1 MLDNFN
7 NIPTELKNTPNWVLW
22 KAEVRNSKATK
33 VPYQLNGSMAQS
45 NNRNTWSTFEEVLEE
60 YQQGDYN
67 GIGFMFS
74 KEDVF
79 IGIDIDHCVQEG
91 EFTELAE
98 DIMKLV
104 PSYTEYSPSG
114 DGIHIIAKGKIPLR
128 GPGTGKKNP
137 SIGLEI
143 YRHGRYFTFTGASIN
158 NLPVKESTENLK
170 VLFQKYIEKKEVL
183 VVPKTPSVSRE
194 SNINNLSSSELWE
207 RMFNSKNGRAIRDLF
222 CGVLINGDHSSTDM
236 ALANHLA
243 FWTDKDAAK
252 MDSMFRES
260 ALIRDKWDKPHS
272 SDGRTYGQ
280 MTIEKAIEST
290 HSSVSDYNHSSDY
303 NRKNDVHYLVN
314 EQGETTGIKKGSWW
328 SENNGRTSFLHHIMV
343 EYILQENK
351 IVRFPNEDGD
361 IYVYNRAT
369 GIYEIDKTCRKLR
382 SLVRDAEILKRNQV
396 REVQEYIMDM
406 SPVVNEESKNYIA
419 VENGLLHLDSMEFKE
434 FTPMVFVT
442 KKIPT
447 KYNSKAFDSFVER
460 TLMKVS
466 DGHLP
471 TIKNIHEMF
480 GAVLYPTLLVP
491 KMFYLYGRSAHNGK
505 STVLYMIQ
513 KTFNSGEN
521 ISAISPQKLAENAFA
536 GSSIYGKLANIV
548 DDQPDEV
555 IRDSGTL
562 KTIITGGYVD
572 IEYKGKGSQT
582 VQMNTVCITAS
593 NHYPNFREHGN
604 QINKRLHILPFDHNF
619 MNDPDRISEMESMKQ
634 LETVTAREYVLKLA
648 VDAIKEMKQRTVDI
662 LTYNE
667 KAEEAKQNFMEYNDP
682 LIDFFFEYDKQFFEE
697 VRGTDALK
705 AYDEWCKDNH
715 VQYPLGQ
722 KQFKDAVCTKYGMEW
737 KDKKVKI
744 NSTSKTVKG
753 FKSKLATY

>member
-1 MLDNFN
+1 MLNNFN
-7 NIPTELKNTPNWVLW
+7 NIPTELKNCSQWVLW
-22 KAEVRNSKATK
+22 RKEKRNGKLTK
-33 VPYQLNGSMAQS
+33 VPYQVNSKIAQA
-45 NNRNTWSTFEEVLEE
+45 NNRNTWSSFEMVVEK
-60 YQQGDYN
+60 YKQGGYD
-67 GIGFMFS
+67 GIGFVFS
-74 KEDVF
+74 KQDDYV
-79 IGIDIDHCVQEG
+79 GIDLDKCCVDG
-91 EFTELAE
+91 DLSELAQE
-98 DIMKLV
+98 IMNIV

-114 DGIHIIAKGKIPLR
+114 KGIHIIAKGKIPLR
-128 GPGTGKKNP
+128 GPGTGKKVP
-137 SIGLEI
+137 SIGLEV
-143 YRHGRYFTFTGASIN
+143 YRHTRYFTFTGDSIN
-158 NLPVKESTENLK
+158 NHPVEESTENLK
-170 VLFQKYIEKKEVL
+170 VLFQKYIEKKEVPAA
-183 VVPKTPSVSRE
+183 PKTPYVSRK
-194 SNINNLSSSELWE
+194 SNISILSDAELWE
-207 RMFNSKNGRAIRDLF
+207 RMFDSKSGAAIKDLF
-222 CGVLINGDHSSTDM
+222 QGILINGDHSSTDM
-236 ALANHLA
+236 ALCNHLA
-243 FWTDKDAAK
+243 FWTDKDASK

-272 SDGRTYGQ
+272 SDGRTYGE

-290 HSSVSDYNHSSDY
+290 HSSVSDYNRSSDY

-314 EQGETTGIKKGSWW
+314 EQVETNGIKKGSWW

-361 IYVYNRAT
+361 IYVYNKAT
-369 GIYEIDKTCRKLR
+369 GIYELDKTCRKLR

-419 VENGLLHLDSMEFKE
+419 VENGLLHLDSMQFKE
-434 FTPMVFVT
+434 FTPDVFVT

-447 KYNSKAFDSFVER
+447 KYNSKAFDSFVEK

-513 KTFNSGEN
+513 KTFNSGDN

-572 IEYKGKGSQT
+572 IEFKGKSSQT

-634 LETVTAREYVLKLA
+634 LETVSAKEYVLKLA
-648 VDAIKEMKQRTVDI
+648 VDAIKDMKQRTADI

-682 LIDFFFEYDKQFFEE
+682 LADFFFEYDKRFFEE

-715 VQYPLGQ
+715 VQHPLGQ
-722 KQFKDAVCTKYGMEW
+722 KQFKDSVCTKYEMEW
-737 KDKKVKI
+737 KDKMTKI
-744 NSTSKTVKG
+744 NGSWKTVKG
-753 FKSKLATY
+753 FKSKPAIK

>member
-1 MLDNFN
+1 MPDNFK
-7 NIPTELKNTPNWVLW
+7 NIPAELKNCPQWVLW
-22 KAEVRNSKATK
+22 RKEKRDGKPTK
-33 VPYQLNGSMAQS
+33 VPYQVGGRKAQTD
-45 NNRNTWSTFEEVLEE
+45 NRNTWSSFQEVMEV
-60 YQQGDYN
+60 YQQGGYN
-67 GIGFMFS
+67 GIGFVFS
-74 KEDVF
+74 KDDPFVGVDV
-79 IGIDIDHCVQEG
+79 DKCVVDG
-91 EFTELAE
+91 NLSELAQE
-98 DIMKLV
+98 IMNIV

-114 DGIHIIAKGKIPLR
+114 NGIHIIVKGKLPLR
-128 GPGTGKKNP
+128 GPGTGKKVP
-137 SIGLEI
+137 SIGLEV
-143 YRHGRYFTFTGASIN
+143 YRHSRYFTFTGASIN
-158 NLPVKESTENLK
+158 DNSVEESTENLK
-170 VLFQKYIEKKEVL
+170 ILFQKYIEKKVPAA
-183 VVPKTPSVSRE
+183 PKTPSVSRE
-194 SNINNLSSSELWE
+194 SYISNLSNSELWE
-207 RMFNSKNGRAIRDLF
+207 RMFNSKNGRAIRELF
-222 CGVLINGDHSSTDM
+222 CGMLINSDHSSTDM

-243 FWTDKDAAK
+243 FWADKDAVK

-290 HSSVSDYNHSSDY
+290 HSSVSDYNYSSDY
-303 NRKNDVHYLVN
+303 IRKNDVHSPNN
-314 EQGETTGIKKGSWW
+314 EQVETTGIKKGSWW

-361 IYVYNRAT
+361 IYVYNKAT
-369 GIYEIDKTCRKLR
+369 GIYELDKTCRKLR

-419 VENGLLHLDSMEFKE
+419 VENGLLHLDSMQFKK
-434 FTPMVFVT
+434 FTPDVFVT

-447 KYNSKAFDSFVER
+447 KYNSKAFDSFVEK

-513 KTFNSGEN
+513 KTFNSGDN

-572 IEYKGKGSQT
+572 IEFKGKSSQT

-619 MNDPDRISEMESMKQ
+619 MNDPDRISEMESMKR
-634 LETVTAREYVLKLA
+634 LETVSAKEYVLKLA
-648 VDAIKEMKQRTVDI
+648 VDAIKEMKQRTADI

-682 LIDFFFEYDKQFFEE
+682 LADFFFEYDKQFFEE

-737 KDKKVKI
+737 KDKKVKL
-744 NSTSKTVKG
+744 NGTSKTVKG
-753 FKSKLATY
+753 FKSKPATY

>member
-7 NIPTELKNTPNWVLW
+7 NIPIELRNLPQWVLW
-22 KAEVRNSKATK
+22 RKEKRDGKPTK
-33 VPYQLNGSMAQS
+33 VPYQINSKMAQA
-45 NNRNTWSTFEEVLEE
+45 NNRNTWSSFEIVVEK
-60 YQQGDYN
+60 YKQGGYD
-67 GIGFMFS
+67 GIGFVFS
-74 KEDVF
+74 KDDPFVGVDV
-79 IGIDIDHCVQEG
+79 DKCVVDG
-91 EFTELAE
+91 DLSELAQE
-98 DIMKLV
+98 IMNTV

-114 DGIHIIAKGKIPLR
+114 KGIHIIAKGKIPLR

-143 YRHGRYFTFTGASIN
+143 YRHGRYFTFTANSIN
-158 NLPVKESTENLK
+158 NLPVEESTENLK
-170 VLFQKYIEKKEVL
+170 VLFQKYIEKKEVPAA
-183 VVPKTPSVSRE
+183 PKTPYVSRK
-194 SNINNLSSSELWE
+194 SNISILSDAELWE
-207 RMFNSKNGRAIRDLF
+207 RMFDSKSGAAIKDLF
-222 CGVLINGDHSSTDM
+222 QGILINGDHSSTDM
-236 ALANHLA
+236 ALCNHLA

-272 SDGRTYGQ
+272 SDGRTYGE

-290 HSSVSDYNHSSDY
+290 HSSASDYNRSSDY

-314 EQGETTGIKKGSWW
+314 EQVETNGIKKGSWW
-328 SENNGRTSFLHHIMV
+328 SENNGRLSFLHHIMV

-361 IYVYNRAT
+361 IYVYNKNT
-369 GIYEIDKTCRKLR
+369 GIYELDKTCRKLR

-419 VENGLLHLDSMEFKE
+419 VENGLLHLDSMGFKE
-434 FTPMVFVT
+434 FTPEVFVT

-447 KYNSKAFDSFVER
+447 KYNSNAFDSFVER

-466 DGHLP
+466 DGHVP

-513 KTFNSGEN
+513 KTFNSGDN

-634 LETVTAREYVLKLA
+634 LETVSAKEYVLKLA
-648 VDAIKEMKQRTVDI
+648 VDAIKDMKQRTADI

-682 LIDFFFEYDKQFFEE
+682 LADFFFEYNKQFFEE

-744 NSTSKTVKG
+744 NGTSKTVKG
-753 FKSKLATY
+753 FKSKPATY

>member
-7 NIPTELKNTPNWVLW
+7 NIPTELKNLPQWVLW
-22 KAEVRNSKATK
+22 RKEKRDGKPTK
-33 VPYQLNGSMAQS
+33 VPYQVNSKMAQV
-45 NNRNTWSTFEEVLEE
+45 NNCNAWSIFEEVVEV
-60 YQQGDYN
+60 YHRGGYN
-67 GIGFMFS
+67 GIGFVFS
-74 KEDVF
+74 KQDNYV
-79 IGIDIDHCVQEG
+79 GIDVDKCVQDG
-91 EFTELAE
+91 DLSELAQE
-98 DIMKLV
+98 IMNIV

-114 DGIHIIAKGKIPLR
+114 KGIHIIAKGKLPLR
-128 GPGTGKKNP
+128 GTGTGKKNP

-143 YRHGRYFTFTGASIN
+143 YRHGRYFTFTGNSIN
-158 NLPVKESTENLK
+158 NHPVEESTENLK
-170 VLFQKYIEKKEVL
+170 VLFQKYLEKKEI
-183 VVPKTPSVSRE
+183 PAATKMPSVSRG
-194 SNINNLSSSELWE
+194 SNISNLSNSELWQ
-207 RMFNSKNGRAIRDLF
+207 RMFNSKNGGAIRDLF
-222 CGVLINGDHSSTDM
+222 CGMLINSDHSSTDM
-236 ALANHLA
+236 ALMNHLA

-260 ALIRDKWDKPHS
+260 TLIRDKWDKPHS

-280 MTIEKAIEST
+280 MTIDRAIEST
-290 HSSVSDYNHSSDY
+290 HSSVSDYTPSFDY
-303 NRKNDVHYLVN
+303 DRNNDVHYSVN
-314 EQGETTGIKKGSWW
+314 EQVETMGIKKGSWW
-328 SENNGRTSFLHHIMV
+328 GENNGKISFLHHIMV
-343 EYILQENK
+343 DYILQENK

-361 IYVYNRAT
+361 IYVYNKAT
-369 GIYEIDKTCRKLR
+369 GIYELDKTCRKLR

-419 VENGLLHLDSMEFKE
+419 VENGLLHLDSMQFKE
-434 FTPMVFVT
+434 FTPDVFVT

-480 GAVLYPTLLVP
+480 GAVLYPHLIVP

-604 QINKRLHILPFDHNF
+604 QINKRLHILPFDYNF
-619 MNDPDRISEMESMKQ
+619 MNDPDRISEMESMQQ
-634 LETVTAREYVLKLA
+634 LETVSAREYVLKLA
-648 VDAIKEMKQRTVDI
+648 VDAIKEMKKRTVDI

-667 KAEEAKQNFMEYNDP
+667 KAEEAKQKFMEYNDP
-682 LIDFFFEYDKQFFEE
+682 LADFFFEYDKQFFEE

-715 VQYPLGQ
+715 VQYSLGQ
-722 KQFKDAVCTKYGMEW
+722 KRFKDSVCTKYEMEW
-737 KDKKVKI
+737 KDKMIKI
-744 NSTSKTVKG
+744 NGSWKTVKG
-753 FKSKLATY
+753 FKSKSAIK

>member
-1 MLDNFN
+1 MLENFN
-7 NIPTELKNTPNWVLW
+7 NIPTELKNCPQWVLW
-22 KAEVRNSKATK
+22 RKEKRNGKLTK
-33 VPYQLNGSMAQS
+33 VPYQVNSKMAQA
-45 NNRNTWSTFEEVLEE
+45 NNRNTWSSFEMVVEK
-60 YQQGDYN
+60 YKQGGYD
-67 GIGFMFS
+67 GIGFVFS
-74 KEDVF
+74 KQDDYV
-79 IGIDIDHCVQEG
+79 GIDLDKCCVDG
-91 EFTELAE
+91 ELSELAQ
-98 DIMKLV
+98 DIMNIV

-114 DGIHIIAKGKIPLR
+114 NGIHIITKGKLPLR
-128 GPGTGKKNP
+128 GPGTGKKIP
-137 SIGLEI
+137 SIGLEV
-143 YRHGRYFTFTGASIN
+143 YRHTRYFTFTGDSIN
-158 NLPVKESTENLK
+158 NNHVEESTENLK
-170 VLFQKYIEKKEVL
+170 VLFQKYIEKKEV
-183 VVPKTPSVSRE
+183 PAASKIPYVSRE
-194 SNINNLSSSELWE
+194 SNRSNLSNSELWE
-207 RMFNSKNGRAIRDLF
+207 QMFNSKNGRAIRELF
-222 CGVLINGDHSSTDM
+222 CGMLINSDHSSTDM

-243 FWTDKDAAK
+243 FWADKDAVK
-252 MDSMFRES
+252 MDAMFRES

-290 HSSVSDYNHSSDY
+290 HSSVSDYNHSPDY
-303 NRKNDVHYLVN
+303 NRNNDIHYLVN
-314 EQGETTGIKKGSWW
+314 EQVETTGIKKGSWW

-361 IYVYNRAT
+361 IYVYNKAT
-369 GIYEIDKTCRKLR
+369 GIYELDKTCRKLR

-434 FTPMVFVT
+434 FTSEVFVT

-447 KYNSKAFDSFVER
+447 KYNSNAFDSFVER

-513 KTFNSGEN
+513 KTFNSGDN

-548 DDQPDEV
+548 DDQPDEL

-572 IEYKGKGSQT
+572 IEFKGKSSQT

-604 QINKRLHILPFDHNF
+604 QINKRLHILTFDHNF
-619 MNDPDRISEMESMKQ
+619 MDDPDRISEMESMKQ
-634 LETVTAREYVLKLA
+634 LETVSAREYVLKLA
-648 VDAIKEMKQRTVDI
+648 VDAIKEMKKRMADI

-682 LIDFFFEYDKQFFEE
+682 LADFFFEYDKHFFEE

-715 VQYPLGQ
+715 VQHPLGQ

-744 NSTSKTVKG
+744 NGTSKTVKG
-753 FKSKLATY
+753 FKSKPATY

>member
-1 MLDNFN
+1 MPDNFK
-7 NIPTELKNTPNWVLW
+7 NIPAELKNCPQWVLW
-22 KAEVRNSKATK
+22 RKEKRDGKPTK
-33 VPYQLNGSMAQS
+33 VPYQVGGRKAQTD
-45 NNRNTWSTFEEVLEE
+45 NRNTWSSFQEVMEV
-60 YQQGDYN
+60 YQQGGYN
-67 GIGFMFS
+67 GIGFVFS
-74 KEDVF
+74 KDDPFV
-79 IGIDIDHCVQEG
+79 GIDVDKCVVDG
-91 EFTELAE
+91 DLSELAQE
-98 DIMKLV
+98 IMNIV
-104 PSYTEYSPSG
+104 PSYTEYSPSRN
-114 DGIHIIAKGKIPLR
+114 GIHIIVKGKLPLR
-128 GPGTGKKNP
+128 GPGTGKKVP
-137 SIGLEI
+137 SIGLEV
-143 YRHGRYFTFTGASIN
+143 YRHSRYFTFTGASIN
-158 NLPVKESTENLK
+158 DNSVEESTENLK
-170 VLFQKYIEKKEVL
+170 ILFQKYIEKKKVPAA
-183 VVPKTPSVSRE
+183 PKTPSVSRE
-194 SNINNLSSSELWE
+194 SYISNLSNSELWE

-222 CGVLINGDHSSTDM
+222 CGMLINSDHSSTDM

-243 FWTDKDAAK
+243 FWADKDAVK

-303 NRKNDVHYLVN
+303 IRKNDVHSPNN
-314 EQGETTGIKKGSWW
+314 EQVETTGIKKGSWW

-361 IYVYNRAT
+361 IYVYNKAT
-369 GIYEIDKTCRKLR
+369 GIYELDKTCRKLR

-419 VENGLLHLDSMEFKE
+419 VENGLLHLDSMQFKE
-434 FTPMVFVT
+434 FTPDVFVT

-447 KYNSKAFDSFVER
+447 KYNSKAFDSFVEK

-562 KTIITGGYVD
+562 KTIITGGYID

-582 VQMNTVCITAS
+582 VQMNTICITAS

-634 LETVTAREYVLKLA
+634 LETVSAKEYVLKLA
-648 VDAIKEMKQRTVDI
+648 VDAIKDMKQRTADI

-682 LIDFFFEYDKQFFEE
+682 LADFFFEYDKQFFEG

-715 VQYPLGQ
+715 VQHPLGQ

-744 NSTSKTVKG
+744 NGTSKTVKG
-753 FKSKLATY
+753 FKSKPATY

>member
-1 MLDNFN
+1 MLDSFN
-7 NIPTELKNTPNWVLW
+7 NIPIELKNTPNWVLW
-22 KAEVRNSKATK
+22 RAEVRNGKSTK

-45 NNRNTWSTFEEVLEE
+45 NNRNTWANFEEVLEV
-60 YQQGDYN
+60 YQQGRYN

-74 KEDVF
+74 KDDPF

-91 EFTELAE
+91 KFTDLAE
-98 DIMKLV
+98 DIMNTV

-114 DGIHIIAKGKIPLR
+114 DGIHIITKGKLPLR

-137 SIGLEI
+137 ALGLEI
-143 YRHGRYFTFTGASIN
+143 YRHGRYFTFTANSIN
-158 NLPVKESTENLK
+158 NLPVEESTEKLK
-170 VLFQKYIEKKEVL
+170 VIFQKYIEKKEAPVAS
-183 VVPKTPSVSRE
+183 KTPYVSKKN
-194 SNINNLSSSELWE
+194 NISNLSDSELWE
-207 RMFNSKNGRAIRDLF
+207 RMFDSKSGAAIKDLF
-222 CGVLINGDHSSTDM
+222 QGMLINGDHSSTDM
-236 ALANHLA
+236 ALCNHLA

-252 MDSMFRES
+252 MDAMFRES

-272 SDGRTYGQ
+272 SDYRTYGQ
-280 MTIEKAIEST
+280 MTIDKAIEST
-290 HSSVSDYNHSSDY
+290 HSSVSDYNHNANY
-303 NRKNDVHYLVN
+303 NRNNDVHLTNN
-314 EQGETTGIKKGSWW
+314 EQVETTGIKKGSWW
-328 SENNGRTSFLHHIMV
+328 SENNGKMSFLHHIMV

-361 IYVYNRAT
+361 IYVYNKAT
-369 GIYEIDKTCRKLR
+369 GIYEMDKTCRKLR

-406 SPVVNEESKNYIA
+406 SPVVNEESKSCIA

-434 FTPMVFVT
+434 FTPDVFVT

-447 KYNSKAFDSFVER
+447 KYNSNAYDAFLES
-460 TLMKVS
+460 TLIKVS

-480 GAVLYPTLLVP
+480 GAVLYPNLLVP

-619 MNDPDRISEMESMKQ
+619 MNDPDRISEMESMKR
-634 LETVTAREYVLKLA
+634 LETDSAKQYVLKLA

-682 LIDFFFEYDKQFFEE
+682 LTDFFFEYDKQFFEE

-715 VQYPLGQ
+715 IQHPIEQ
-722 KQFKDAVCTKYGMEW
+722 KRFKDAVCAKYDMEW

-744 NSTSKTVKG
+744 NGTSKTVKG
-753 FKSKLATY
+753 FKSKPATC

>member
-7 NIPTELKNTPNWVLW
+7 NIPTELKNCPQWVLW
-22 KAEVRNSKATK
+22 RKEKRNGKPTK
-33 VPYQLNGSMAQS
+33 VPYQVNSKMAQA
-45 NNRNTWSTFEEVLEE
+45 NNRNTWSSFEIVLEK
-60 YQQGDYN
+60 YKQGGYD
-67 GIGFMFS
+67 GIGFVFS
-74 KEDVF
+74 KQDDYV
-79 IGIDIDHCVQEG
+79 GIDLDKCCVDG
-91 EFTELAE
+91 DLSELAQE
-98 DIMKLV
+98 IMNIV

-114 DGIHIIAKGKIPLR
+114 KGIHIIAKGKIPLR
-128 GPGTGKKNP
+128 GPGTGKKVP
-137 SIGLEI
+137 SIGLEV
-143 YRHGRYFTFTGASIN
+143 YRHTRYFTFTGDSIN
-158 NLPVKESTENLK
+158 NHPVEESTENLK
-170 VLFQKYIEKKEVL
+170 VLFQKYIEKKGVPAA
-183 VVPKTPSVSRE
+183 PKTPYVSRK
-194 SNINNLSSSELWE
+194 SNISILSDAELWE
-207 RMFNSKNGRAIRDLF
+207 RMFDSKSGAAIKDLF
-222 CGVLINGDHSSTDM
+222 QGMLINGDHSSTDM
-236 ALANHLA
+236 ALCNHLA

-272 SDGRTYGQ
+272 SDGRTYGE

-290 HSSVSDYNHSSDY
+290 HSSVSDYNRSSDY

-314 EQGETTGIKKGSWW
+314 EQVETNGIKKGSWW

-361 IYVYNRAT
+361 IYVYNKAT
-369 GIYEIDKTCRKLR
+369 GIYELDKTCRKLR

-419 VENGLLHLDSMEFKE
+419 VENGLLHLDSMQFKE
-434 FTPMVFVT
+434 FTPDVFVT

-447 KYNSKAFDSFVER
+447 KYNSKAFDSFVEK

-513 KTFNSGEN
+513 KTFNSGDN

-572 IEYKGKGSQT
+572 IEFKGKSSQT

-634 LETVTAREYVLKLA
+634 LETVSAKEYVLKLA
-648 VDAIKEMKQRTVDI
+648 VDAIKDMKQRTADI

-682 LIDFFFEYDKQFFEE
+682 LADFFFEYDKRFFEE

-715 VQYPLGQ
+715 VQHPLGQ
-722 KQFKDAVCTKYGMEW
+722 KQFKDSVCTKYEMEW
-737 KDKKVKI
+737 KDKVTKI
-744 NSTSKTVKG
+744 NGSWKTVKG
-753 FKSKLATY
+753 FKSKPAIK

>member
-7 NIPTELKNTPNWVLW
+7 NIPTELKNCPQWVLW
-22 KAEVRNSKATK
+22 RKEKRNGKPTK
-33 VPYQLNGSMAQS
+33 VPYQVNSKMAQA
-45 NNRNTWSTFEEVLEE
+45 NNRNTWSSFEIVVEK
-60 YQQGDYN
+60 YKQGGYD
-67 GIGFMFS
+67 GIGFVFS
-74 KEDVF
+74 KQDDYV
-79 IGIDIDHCVQEG
+79 GIDLDKCCVDG
-91 EFTELAE
+91 DLSELAQE
-98 DIMKLV
+98 IMNIV

-114 DGIHIIAKGKIPLR
+114 KGIHIIAKGKIPLR
-128 GPGTGKKNP
+128 GPGTGKKVP
-137 SIGLEI
+137 SIGLEV
-143 YRHGRYFTFTGASIN
+143 YRHTRYFTFTGDSIN
-158 NLPVKESTENLK
+158 NHPVEESTENLK
-170 VLFQKYIEKKEVL
+170 ILFQKYIEKKEVPAA
-183 VVPKTPSVSRE
+183 PKTSSVSKE
-194 SNINNLSSSELWE
+194 SNINNLSNSELWE
-207 RMFNSKNGRAIRDLF
+207 RMFNSKNGRAIRNLF
-222 CGVLINGDHSSTDM
+222 CGMLINSDHSSTDM

-243 FWTDKDAAK
+243 FWADKDAVK

-303 NRKNDVHYLVN
+303 IRKNNVHSPNN
-314 EQGETTGIKKGSWW
+314 EQVETNGIKKGSWW

-361 IYVYNRAT
+361 IYVYNKAT

-382 SLVRDAEILKRNQV
+382 SLVREAEILKRNQV

-406 SPVVNEESKNYIA
+406 SPVVNEESKNHIA
-419 VENGLLHLDSMEFKE
+419 VENGLLHLDSMQFKE
-434 FTPMVFVT
+434 FTPDVFVT

-447 KYNSKAFDSFVER
+447 KYNSKAFDSFVEK

-466 DGHLP
+466 DEHLP

-513 KTFNSGEN
+513 KTFNSGDN

-572 IEYKGKGSQT
+572 IEFKGKSSQT

-619 MNDPDRISEMESMKQ
+619 MSDPDRMSEMESMKQ
-634 LETVTAREYVLKLA
+634 LETVSAKEYVLKLA
-648 VDAIKEMKQRTVDI
+648 VDAIKDMKQRTADI

-682 LIDFFFEYDKQFFEE
+682 LADFFFEYDKQFFEE

-744 NSTSKTVKG
+744 NGTSKTVKG
-753 FKSKLATY
+753 FKSKPATY

>member
-7 NIPTELKNTPNWVLW
+7 NIPIELKNCPQWVLW
-22 KAEVRNSKATK
+22 KAEVRNGKSTK
-33 VPYQLNGSMAQS
+33 VPFRINGSMAQS
-45 NNRNTWSTFEEVLEE
+45 NNRNTWSTFKEVVEV
-60 YQQGDYN
+60 YQRGGYN

-74 KEDVF
+74 KDDPFV
-79 IGIDIDHCVQEG
+79 GIDIDHCVQEG
-91 EFTELAE
+91 KFTDLAK
-98 DIMKLV
+98 DIMTLV

-114 DGIHIIAKGKIPLR
+114 EGIHIIAKGKLPLR

-137 SIGLEI
+137 AIGLEI
-143 YRHGRYFTFTGASIN
+143 YRHGRYFSFTGNSIN
-158 NLPVKESTENLK
+158 NHPVEESTEKLK
-170 VLFQKYIEKKEVL
+170 VIFQKYIEKKEVPTA
-183 VVPKTPSVSRE
+183 PKTPSFSKK
-194 SNINNLSSSELWE
+194 SNINTLSDSELWE
-207 RMFNSKNGRAIRDLF
+207 RMFNSKNGGDIKDLF
-222 CGVLINGDHSSTDM
+222 QGMLINNDHSSTDM

-280 MTIEKAIEST
+280 MTIDKAIEST
-290 HSSVSDYNHSSDY
+290 HSSVSDYNR
-303 NRKNDVHYLVN
+303 NNDVYLSNN
-314 EQGETTGIKKGSWW
+314 EQVETTGIKKGSWW
-328 SENNGRTSFLHHIMV
+328 SENNGKISFLHHIMV

-361 IYVYNRAT
+361 IYVYNKAT
-369 GIYEIDKTCRKLR
+369 GIYELDKTCRKLR

-419 VENGLLHLDSMEFKE
+419 VENGLLHLDSMQFKE
-434 FTPMVFVT
+434 FTPDVFVT

-466 DGHLP
+466 DEHLP
-471 TIKNIHEMF
+471 TVKNIHEMF
-480 GAVLYPTLLVP
+480 GAVLYPNLLVP

-593 NHYPNFREHGN
+593 NHFPNFREHGN
-604 QINKRLHILPFDHNF
+604 QINKRLHILTFDHNF
-619 MNDPDRISEMESMKQ
+619 MDDPDRISEMESMKQ
-634 LETVTAREYVLKLA
+634 LETVSAREYVLKLA
-648 VDAIKEMKQRTVDI
+648 VDAIKDMKQRTADI

-682 LIDFFFEYDKQFFEE
+682 LTDFFFEYDKKFFEE

-715 VQYPLGQ
+715 IQYPIEQ
-722 KQFKDAVCTKYGMEW
+722 KRFKDAVCTKYGMEW

-744 NSTSKTVKG
+744 NGTSKTVKG
-753 FKSKLATY
+753 FKSKPATY

>member
-7 NIPTELKNTPNWVLW
+7 NIPIELRNLSQWVLW
-22 KAEVRNSKATK
+22 RKEKRDGKPTK
-33 VPYQLNGSMAQS
+33 VPYQVNSKMAQA
-45 NNRNTWSTFEEVLEE
+45 NNSNTWATFEEVVEV
-60 YQQGDYN
+60 YQQGGYN

-74 KEDVF
+74 KDDPF

-91 EFTELAE
+91 KFTDLAE
-98 DIMKLV
+98 DIMNIV

-114 DGIHIIAKGKIPLR
+114 EGIHIIAKGKLPLR

-137 SIGLEI
+137 AIGLEI
-143 YRHGRYFTFTGASIN
+143 YRHGRYFTFTGNSIN
-158 NLPVKESTENLK
+158 NHPVEESTEKLK
-170 VLFQKYIEKKEVL
+170 TIFQKYIEKKEVP
-183 VVPKTPSVSRE
+183 VASKAPYASKK
-194 SNINNLSSSELWE
+194 SNISNLSDSELWE
-207 RMFNSKNGRAIRDLF
+207 RMFDSKSGAAIKDLF
-222 CGVLINGDHSSTDM
+222 QGMLINSDHSSTDM
-236 ALANHLA
+236 ALCNHLA

-252 MDSMFRES
+252 MDSMFRETN
-260 ALIRDKWDKPHS
+260 LIRDKWDKPHS

-290 HSSVSDYNHSSDY
+290 HSSVSDYNR
-303 NRKNDVHYLVN
+303 NNDIHLSNN
-314 EQGETTGIKKGSWW
+314 EQVKTTGIKKGSWW
-328 SENNGRTSFLHHIMV
+328 GENNGKISFLHHIMV
-343 EYILQENK
+343 DYILQENK

-361 IYVYNRAT
+361 IYVYNKVT
-369 GIYEIDKTCRKLR
+369 GIYELDKTCRKLR

-419 VENGLLHLDSMEFKE
+419 VENGLLHLDSMQFKE
-434 FTPMVFVT
+434 FTPDVFVT

-466 DGHLP
+466 DEHLP

-480 GAVLYPTLLVP
+480 GAVLYPNLLVP

-593 NHYPNFREHGN
+593 NHFPNFREHGN
-604 QINKRLHILPFDHNF
+604 QINKRLHILTFDHNF
-619 MNDPDRISEMESMKQ
+619 MDDPDRISEMESMKQ
-634 LETVTAREYVLKLA
+634 LETVSAREYVLKLA
-648 VDAIKEMKQRTVDI
+648 VDAIKEMKQRTADI

-682 LIDFFFEYDKQFFEE
+682 LTDFFFEYDKQFFEE

-705 AYDEWCKDNH
+705 VYDEWCKDNH
-715 VQYPLGQ
+715 IQYPIEQ
-722 KQFKDAVCTKYGMEW
+722 KRFKDAVCAKYGMEW

-744 NSTSKTVKG
+744 NGTSKTVKG
-753 FKSKLATY
+753 FKSKPATY

>member
-7 NIPTELKNTPNWVLW
+7 NIPIELRNLPQWVLW
-22 KAEVRNSKATK
+22 RKEKRDGKPTK
-33 VPYQLNGSMAQS
+33 VPYQINSKMAQA
-45 NNRNTWSTFEEVLEE
+45 NNRNTWSSFEIVVEK
-60 YQQGDYN
+60 YKQGGYD
-67 GIGFMFS
+67 GIGFVFS
-74 KEDVF
+74 KDDPFVGVDV
-79 IGIDIDHCVQEG
+79 DKCVVDG
-91 EFTELAE
+91 DLSELAQA
-98 DIMKLV
+98 IMNTV

-114 DGIHIIAKGKIPLR
+114 KGIHIIAKGKIPLR

-143 YRHGRYFTFTGASIN
+143 YRHGRYFTFTANSIN
-158 NLPVKESTENLK
+158 NLPVEESTENLK
-170 VLFQKYIEKKEVL
+170 VLFQKYIEKKEVPAA
-183 VVPKTPSVSRE
+183 PKTLYVSRK
-194 SNINNLSSSELWE
+194 SNISILSDAELWE
-207 RMFNSKNGRAIRDLF
+207 RMFDSKSGAAIKDLF
-222 CGVLINGDHSSTDM
+222 QGILINGDHSSTDM
-236 ALANHLA
+236 ALCNHLA

-272 SDGRTYGQ
+272 SDGRTYGE

-290 HSSVSDYNHSSDY
+290 HSSVSDYN
-303 NRKNDVHYLVN
+303 RKNDVHYLVN
-314 EQGETTGIKKGSWW
+314 EQVETNGIKKGSWW

-361 IYVYNRAT
+361 IYVYNKAT
-369 GIYEIDKTCRKLR
+369 GIYELDKTCRKLR

-434 FTPMVFVT
+434 FTPEVFVT

-572 IEYKGKGSQT
+572 IEFKGKSSQT

-593 NHYPNFREHGN
+593 NHYPNFREYGN

-619 MNDPDRISEMESMKQ
+619 MNDSERISEMESMKQ
-634 LETVTAREYVLKLA
+634 LETVSAREYVLKLA
-648 VDAIKEMKQRTVDI
+648 VDAIKEMKKRKIDI

-682 LIDFFFEYDKQFFEE
+682 LADFFFEYDKQFFEE

-715 VQYPLGQ
+715 VQHPLGQ
-722 KQFKDAVCTKYGMEW
+722 KQFKDSVCTKYEMEW
-737 KDKKVKI
+737 KDKMTKI
-744 NSTSKTVKG
+744 NGSWKTVKG
-753 FKSKLATY
+753 FKSKSAIK

>member
-7 NIPTELKNTPNWVLW
+7 NIPTELKNCPQWVLW
-22 KAEVRNSKATK
+22 RKENRNGKPTK
-33 VPYQLNGSMAQS
+33 VPYQVNSKMAQA
-45 NNRNTWSTFEEVLEE
+45 NNSNTWSSFETIVEK
-60 YQQGDYN
+60 YKQGGYD
-67 GIGFMFS
+67 GIGFVFS
-74 KEDVF
+74 KQDDYV
-79 IGIDIDHCVQEG
+79 GIDVDKCVVDG
-91 EFTELAE
+91 DLSELAQ
-98 DIMKLV
+98 DIMNIV
-104 PSYTEYSPSG
+104 PSYTEFSPSG
-114 DGIHIIAKGKIPLR
+114 NGIHIIAKGKIPLR
-128 GPGTGKKNP
+128 GPGTGKKVP
-137 SIGLEI
+137 SIGLEV
-143 YRHGRYFTFTGASIN
+143 YRHTRYFTFTGDSIN
-158 NLPVKESTENLK
+158 KNHVEESTENLK
-170 VLFQKYIEKKEVL
+170 ILFQKYIEKKEVPA
-183 VVPKTPSVSRE
+183 VSQIPSISRE
-194 SNINNLSSSELWE
+194 SNISHLSNSELWE

-222 CGVLINGDHSSTDM
+222 CGMLINSDHSSTDM
-236 ALANHLA
+236 ALCNHLA
-243 FWTDKDAAK
+243 FWTDKDSAK

-260 ALIRDKWDKPHS
+260 ALMRDKWDKQHS
-272 SDGRTYGQ
+272 SDGNTYGQ

-303 NRKNDVHYLVN
+303 NRKNDVHSSDN
-314 EQGETTGIKKGSWW
+314 EQVETTGIKKGSWW
-328 SENNGRTSFLHHIMV
+328 SENNGKISFLHHIMV

-361 IYVYNRAT
+361 IYVYNKAT

-419 VENGLLHLDSMEFKE
+419 VENGLLHLNSMEFRE
-434 FTPMVFVT
+434 FTPEVFVT

-480 GAVLYPTLLVP
+480 GAVLYPNLLVP
-491 KMFYLYGRSAHNGK
+491 KMFYLYGRNAHNGK

-572 IEYKGKGSQT
+572 VEYKGKNSQT

-593 NHYPNFREHGN
+593 NYYPNFREHGN

-634 LETVTAREYVLKLA
+634 LETVSAREYVLKLA
-648 VDAIKEMKQRTVDI
+648 VDAIKDMKQRTADF

-667 KAEEAKQNFMEYNDP
+667 KAEEAKQKFMEYNDP
-682 LIDFFFEYDKQFFEE
+682 LADFFFEYDKQFFEE
-697 VRGTDALK
+697 IRGTDALK

-715 VQYPLGQ
+715 VQHPLGQ
-722 KQFKDAVCTKYGMEW
+722 KRFKDLVCAKYDMEW
-737 KDKKVKI
+737 KDKMIKI
-744 NSTSKTVKG
+744 NGAWKTVKG
-753 FKSKLATY
+753 FKSKAAIK

>member
-7 NIPTELKNTPNWVLW
+7 NIPIELRNLPQWVLW
-22 KAEVRNSKATK
+22 RKEKRDGKPTK
-33 VPYQLNGSMAQS
+33 VPYQVNSKMAQA
-45 NNRNTWSTFEEVLEE
+45 NNRNTWATFEAVVEV
-60 YQQGDYN
+60 YQQGGYN

-74 KEDVF
+74 KDDPF

-91 EFTELAE
+91 KFTDLAE
-98 DIMKLV
+98 DIMNIV

-114 DGIHIIAKGKIPLR
+114 EGIHIIAKGKLPLR

-137 SIGLEI
+137 AIGLEI
-143 YRHGRYFTFTGASIN
+143 YRHGRYFTFTGNGIN
-158 NLPVKESTENLK
+158 NLPVEESTEKLK
-170 VLFQKYIEKKEVL
+170 DIFQKYIEKKEVP
-183 VVPKTPSVSRE
+183 VASKAPYASKK
-194 SNINNLSSSELWE
+194 SNISTLSDSELWE
-207 RMFNSKNGRAIRDLF
+207 RMFNSKNGRDIKDLF

-260 ALIRDKWDKPHS
+260 SLIRDKWDKPHS

-303 NRKNDVHYLVN
+303 NRNN

-328 SENNGRTSFLHHIMV
+328 SENNGRLSFLHHIMV

-361 IYVYNRAT
+361 IYVYNKAT
-369 GIYEIDKTCRKLR
+369 GIYELDKTCRKLR

-419 VENGLLHLDSMEFKE
+419 VENGLLHLDSMQFKE
-434 FTPMVFVT
+434 FTPEVFVT

-466 DGHLP
+466 DEHLP

-513 KTFNSGEN
+513 KTFNSGDN

-572 IEYKGKGSQT
+572 IEFKGKSSQT

-604 QINKRLHILPFDHNF
+604 QINKRLHILTFDHNF
-619 MNDPDRISEMESMKQ
+619 MDDPDRISEMESMKQ
-634 LETVTAREYVLKLA
+634 LETVSAREYVLKLA
-648 VDAIKEMKQRTVDI
+648 VDAIKEMKKRTADI

-682 LIDFFFEYDKQFFEE
+682 LADFFFEYDKQFFEE

-715 VQYPLGQ
+715 VQHPLGQ

-744 NSTSKTVKG
+744 NGTSKTVKG
-753 FKSKLATY
+753 FKSKPATY

>member
-7 NIPTELKNTPNWVLW
+7 NIPTELKNCPQWVLW
-22 KAEVRNSKATK
+22 RKEKRDGKPTK
-33 VPYQLNGSMAQS
+33 VPYQVNSKMAQA
-45 NNRNTWSTFEEVLEE
+45 NNRNTWSSFETVIEK
-60 YQQGDYN
+60 YKQGGYD
-67 GIGFMFS
+67 GIGFVFS
-74 KEDVF
+74 KQDDYV
-79 IGIDIDHCVQEG
+79 GIDVDKCVVDG
-91 EFTELAE
+91 DLSELAQ
-98 DIMKLV
+98 DIMNIV
-104 PSYTEYSPSG
+104 PSYTEFSPSG
-114 DGIHIIAKGKIPLR
+114 NGIHIITKGKIPLR
-128 GPGTGKKNP
+128 GPGTGKKVP
-137 SIGLEI
+137 SIGLEV
-143 YRHGRYFTFTGASIN
+143 YRHTRYFTFTGDSIN
-158 NLPVKESTENLK
+158 KNHVEESTENLK
-170 VLFQKYIEKKEVL
+170 ILFQKYIEKKEVPAA
-183 VVPKTPSVSRE
+183 PKTPYVSKK
-194 SNINNLSSSELWE
+194 SNISNLSNSELWK
-207 RMFNSKNGRAIRDLF
+207 RMFDSKNGRAIRDLF
-222 CGVLINGDHSSTDM
+222 CGMLINGDHSSTDM
-236 ALANHLA
+236 ALCNHLA
-243 FWTDKDAAK
+243 FWTDKDIAK

-260 ALIRDKWDKPHS
+260 ALMRDKWDKQHS
-272 SDGRTYGQ
+272 SDGNTYGQ
-280 MTIEKAIEST
+280 MTIDKAIEST

-303 NRKNDVHYLVN
+303 IRKNDVHSPNNGQV
-314 EQGETTGIKKGSWW
+314 EITGIKKGSWW
-328 SENNGRTSFLHHIMV
+328 SENNGKISFLHHIMV

-361 IYVYNRAT
+361 IYVYNKAT
-369 GIYEIDKTCRKLR
+369 GIYELDKTCRKLR

-419 VENGLLHLDSMEFKE
+419 VENGLLHLDSMQFKE
-434 FTPMVFVT
+434 FTPDVFVT

-471 TIKNIHEMF
+471 TITNIHEMF

-634 LETVTAREYVLKLA
+634 LETVSAKEYVLKLA
-648 VDAIKEMKQRTVDI
+648 VDAIKEMKQRTADI

-682 LIDFFFEYDKQFFEE
+682 LADFFFEYDKQFFEE

-715 VQYPLGQ
+715 VQHPLGQ
-722 KQFKDAVCTKYGMEW
+722 KQFKDSVCTKYEMEW
-737 KDKKVKI
+737 KDKMTKI
-744 NSTSKTVKG
+744 NGSWKTVKG
-753 FKSKLATY
+753 FKSKPAIK

>member
-1 MLDNFN
+1 MLNNFN
-7 NIPTELKNTPNWVLW
+7 NIPIELRNLPQWVLW
-22 KAEVRNSKATK
+22 RKEKRDGKPTK
-33 VPYQLNGSMAQS
+33 VPYQINSKMAQA
-45 NNRNTWSTFEEVLEE
+45 NNRNTWSSFEIVVEK
-60 YQQGDYN
+60 YKQGGYD
-67 GIGFMFS
+67 GIGFVFS
-74 KEDVF
+74 KDDPFVGVDV
-79 IGIDIDHCVQEG
+79 DKCVVDG
-91 EFTELAE
+91 DLSELAQE
-98 DIMKLV
+98 IMNIV

-114 DGIHIIAKGKIPLR
+114 KGIHIIAKGKIPLR

-143 YRHGRYFTFTGASIN
+143 YRHGRYFTFTANSIN
-158 NLPVKESTENLK
+158 NLPVEESTENLK
-170 VLFQKYIEKKEVL
+170 ILFQKYIEKKEVPAA
-183 VVPKTPSVSRE
+183 PKTSSVSRE
-194 SNINNLSSSELWE
+194 SNISNLSNSELWE
-207 RMFNSKNGRAIRDLF
+207 RMFNSKNGRAIRNLF
-222 CGVLINGDHSSTDM
+222 CGMLINSDHSSTDM

-243 FWTDKDAAK
+243 FWTDKDAVK
-252 MDSMFRES
+252 MDAMFKES

-280 MTIEKAIEST
+280 MTIEKAIESI

-303 NRKNDVHYLVN
+303 NRNNDVHYLVN
-314 EQGETTGIKKGSWW
+314 EQEETPGIKKGSWW

-361 IYVYNRAT
+361 IYVYNKLT
-369 GIYEIDKTCRKLR
+369 GIYELDKTCRKLR

-406 SPVVNEESKNYIA
+406 SLVVNEESKNYIA
-419 VENGLLHLDSMEFKE
+419 VENGLLHLDSMEFRV
-434 FTPMVFVT
+434 FTPEVFLT

-447 KYNSKAFDSFVER
+447 KYNSKAFDSFVEK

-491 KMFYLYGRSAHNGK
+491 KMFYLYGRNAHNGK

-513 KTFNSGEN
+513 KTFNSGDN

-572 IEYKGKGSQT
+572 IEFKGKSSQT

-619 MNDPDRISEMESMKQ
+619 MNDSERISEMESMKQ
-634 LETVTAREYVLKLA
+634 LETVSAREYVLKLA
-648 VDAIKEMKQRTVDI
+648 VDAIKEMKKRTVDI

-682 LIDFFFEYDKQFFEE
+682 LADFFFEYDKQFFEE

-705 AYDEWCKDNH
+705 AYEEWCKDNH
-715 VQYPLGQ
+715 VQHPLGQ

-744 NSTSKTVKG
+744 NGTSKTVKG
-753 FKSKLATY
+753 FKSKPATY